1 MLVSMNKLLLLF
13 LFIGLCFSNFSEAQN
28 KVDSLS
34 KLLSFT
40 KDDEEKAH
48 IYSQLAK
55 EYYYKDLTQLIF
67 YARKADSLALI
78 YQIDSTRIKALNH
91 LCYAYIN
98 SGKRKQALDFNN
110 LALAIAKEKKLE
122 KEIYYAS
129 YFKGYYYYSGGV
141 TDSSLIYLDKAYN
154 GASIMNDPYLKLRCL
169 NIIAANYLN
178 QGDYNKALNNFT
190 TAYHIA
196 DSLKNKKQLLNL
208 SLNIGTTLL
217 YNEDLEQAIQ
227 YFEKVLSLSDPNQMN
242 IAVATA
248 YNNLG
253 ACYSRMADHEKAIS
267 YFEKALP
274 AFIKINNRFQIAQA
288 YANLGQSNYLLNNIE
303 DANYYLNEAVKI
315 NRENNLSNQLIVNLI
330 ILARLQIMKKE
341 FAKAKESLQEANE
354 LSKTYNINYNK
365 SDLLKAYS
373 YYYSSI
379 KKFEKAL
386 EYKELELIH
395 RDSVFNE
402 SKQKQITELETK
414 FKTQLKEKENDNLKK
429 DLSLQQLNAAKQTQI
444 RNFLIAFALLVMI
457 LIGILL
463 NRARIKKK
471 SHQIIEQQKNE
482 LEIANKTKDKLFS
495 IIAHDLRSPFNTI
508 IGFSDFL
515 HSDYDSLNDHER
527 KLQISDIKN
536 ASHSAYNLLENLLT
550 WARIQQ
556 GNIKV
561 KPENLPLNKLI
572 ESSVINYRSSAKLK
586 EIELSYEYSDLI
598 NVHTDQY
605 SIELILGNLISN
617 AIKFTPFGGSII
629 ISSEIKDDKAVVKVK
644 DSGIGLSDKAAEK
657 IFKKGETY
665 TSTGTNQEK
674 GSGLG
679 LVLCKEFI
687 EMNGG
692 EIWFCN
698 ESQKGACFAFSL
710 PLYQE

>member
-13 LFIGLCFSNFSEAQN
+13 LFIGLSFSNFSEAQS

-55 EYYYKDLTQLIF
+55 EYYYKDLNKLIF
-67 YARKADSLALI
+67 YAKKADSLAAI
-78 YQIDSTRIKALNH
+78 YEIDSTRIKALND

-98 SGKRKQALDFNN
+98 SGNRKKAIECNNKALI
-110 LALAIAKEKKLE
+110 LSEKTGLKKEML
-122 KEIYYAS
+122 YTTF
-129 YFKGYYYYSGGV
+129 FKGYYYYSGGV
-141 TDSSLIYLDKAYN
+141 SDSSLFYLNKAYK
-154 GASIMNDPYLKLRCL
+154 GALNIKNAALQLKCL
-169 NIIAANYLN
+169 NSIAANYLN
-178 QGDYNKALNNFT
+178 QGNYNEALANFT
-190 TAYHIA
+190 KAYNIA
-196 DSLKNKKQLLNL
+196 DSTNNKKQLTNL

-217 YNEDLEQAIQ
+217 YNEDLNRAID
-227 YFEKVLSLSDPNQMN
+227 YFKKVISLSDSTDIS
-242 IAVATA
+242 IAYATA

-379 KKFEKAL
+379 NKFEKAL

-444 RNFLIAFALLVMI
+444 RNFLIAFALLVMV

-463 NRARIKKK
+463 NRARVKKR
-471 SHQIIEQQKNE
+471 SHQIIKKQKNE

-515 HSDYDSLNDHER
+515 HSDYDSLNDQER

-561 KPENLPLNKLI
+561 EPEILPLNKLI
-572 ESSVINYRSSAKLK
+572 EASVNNYISSAKLK
-586 EIELSYEYSDLI
+586 DIELTYEYNELI

-617 AIKFTPFGGSII
+617 AIKFTPLGGSISILSETQDDMAI
-629 ISSEIKDDKAVVKVK
+629 IKVK

-698 ESQKGACFAFSL
+698 KSQKGACFAFSL
-710 PLYQE
+710 PLHQK

>member
-1 MLVSMNKLLLLF
+1 MNKFILLF
-13 LFIGLCFSNFSEAQN
+13 LLIGLSLSNYSTAQN
-28 KVDSLS
+28 KVDSLN
-34 KLLSFT
+34 KLLSTT
-40 KDDEEKAH
+40 KDDQKAD

-55 EYYYKDLTQLIF
+55 EYYYKDLKQLIF
-67 YARKADSLALI
+67 YARKADSLAVI

-110 LALAIAKEKKLE
+110 KALTIAKEKRLI
-122 KEIYYAS
+122 KETYYAT

-141 TDSSLIYLDKAYN
+141 ADSSFVYLGKAYN
-154 GASIMNDPYLKLRCL
+154 GASLMNDPFLKLRCL

-178 QGDYNKALNNFT
+178 QGDYNKALNKFT
-190 TAYHIA
+190 CAYHIA
-196 DSLKNKKQLLNL
+196 DSIKNEKQLLNI

-227 YFEKVLSLSDPNQMN
+227 YFEKVLALSDLNQMN

-248 YNNLG
+248 YNNIG

-274 AFIKINNRFQIAQA
+274 AFIRLNNRFQIAQA
-288 YANLGQSNYLLNNIE
+288 YANLGQSNYFLNNIE
-303 DANYYLNEAVKI
+303 DASYYLNEAVKI

-330 ILARLQIMKKE
+330 ILARLQIIKKE
-341 FAKAKESLQEANE
+341 FAKAKESLQEAKE

-373 YYYSSI
+373 YYYSSVNN
-379 KKFEKAL
+379 FEKAL

-395 RDSVFNE
+395 RDSIFNE
-402 SKQKQITELETK
+402 SKQKQIAELETK
-414 FKTQLKEKENDNLKK
+414 FKTQLKEKENENLKK
-429 DLSLQQLNAAKQTQI
+429 DLSLQQLNTSKQTQI
-444 RNFLIAFALLVMI
+444 RNFLIAFAFLVI
-457 LIGILL
+457 VLIGILL
-463 NRARIKKK
+463 NRARIKKIA
-471 SHQIIEQQKNE
+471 HQIIEQQKNE
-482 LEIANKTKDKLFS
+482 LEVSNTTKDKLFS

-515 HSDYDSLNDHER
+515 HNDYDSLNDHER
-527 KLQISDIKN
+527 KLQILDIKN
-536 ASHSAYNLLENLLT
+536 ASHSAFNLLENLLT

-561 KPENLPLNKLI
+561 KPEILPLNKLI
-572 ESSVINYRSSAKLK
+572 ETSVNNYMSSAKLK
-586 EIELSYEYSDLI
+586 EIELNYEYSNLLSVI
-598 NVHTDQY
+598 ADQY
-605 SIELILGNLISN
+605 SIELILGNLVSN
-617 AIKFTPFGGSII
+617 AIKFTPFGGSIS
-629 ISSEIKDDKAVVKVK
+629 ISSEIQNDMAVVKVK
-644 DSGIGLSDKAAEK
+644 DSGTGLSDEAAEK
-657 IFKKGETY
+657 IFKKGEAY

-698 ESQKGACFAFSL
+698 DSQKGACFAFSF